1 VELPSAEKEEALPER
16 EDGVGGN
23 PFGAVPAAGAAAVCA
38 GIIHALLFAVWV
50 AICAVAPEFIWQGF
64 LQIARHFSWSTVASA
79 LLVGAIVAFFVEPL
93 IERLRMMRL
102 HIVHKHRT
110 PIHMTVSA
118 FSLAVLAVFAHDAIV
133 AYTSG
138 GGAEGQAGKNLGLA
152 YAISEVF
159 QWSWIPLVVTLA
171 WVYARRSRWIRWAIM
186 LMALASIGLV
196 GPLFDWNAID
206 TITTIIPCVC
216 VLLGGYSVMR
226 RYPEDAAFSRCT
238 SVTLAIAVVWLLLT
252 GVLQAL
258 LSLFAVKALRA
269 YTWTEYA
276 IDFRFYLGWVIGLV
290 VAPKPDLL
298 TLHRFRKSPH

>member
-1 VELPSAEKEEALPER
+1 MEVPSAGKEDALPER

-23 PFGAVPAAGAAAVCA
+23 TPAAGAAAVCA

-64 LQIARHFSWSTVASA
+64 LQIAQHFSWSTVASA

-102 HIVHKHRT
+102 HIVHKDRT
-110 PIHMTVSA
+110 PTHLTASA

-133 AYTSG
+133 AFTSG
-138 GGAEGQAGKNLGLA
+138 GGSEGHAGKSLGLV

-171 WVYARRSRWIRWAIM
+171 WVYARQSRWIRWAIM

-196 GPLFDWNAID
+196 GPVFDWNADD
-206 TITTIIPCVC
+206 TITTVVPCVC
-216 VLLGGYSVMR
+216 VLFGGYYVMR
-226 RYPEDAAFSRCT
+226 KYPEETAFSRCT
-238 SVTLAIAVVWLLLT
+238 RVTLAIAIVWLVLT
-252 GVLQAL
+252 GVIQAL
-258 LSLFAVKALRA
+258 LSLFAVRALRV
-269 YTWTEYA
+269 YTWVEYA

-298 TLHRFRKSPH
+298 TLNRFRKSPR